1 MTRRNFFKVSVGC
14 AAATWLPLVARAQP
28 PARMPVVAFIFG
40 GSSDAFAQYATA
52 VRKGLEE
59 TGHTEHQNVSVE
71 YYWLEGHN
79 DRLPALISE
88 LVKRKVAVI
97 ATPASHPAAL
107 AAKAATKNIP
117 IVFGVGDDPVKM
129 GLVASLAQPGGN
141 ATGIN
146 FFNTEVIAKRL
157 RLLHEMVPKARR
169 IAVLLNPSN
178 TSIAESTLQQVKE
191 AARVIG
197 VEIQPLNASTIEEI
211 DAAFASIARE
221 HLDALFVA
229 PDGFFNSRPAQI
241 ATLAA
246 VNKIPAAYASRDTV
260 VAGGLMSYGADFS
273 DVFHQVGVYT
283 GNILNGAK
291 PAGLPVVQTT
301 KFYFVINMNTARA
314 IGIQVPPGVVSIADE
329 VIE

>member
-1 MTRRNFFKVSVGC
+1 MRRREFLGIAFAGG
-14 AAATWLPLVARAQP
+14 AAAWPLAANAQQ

-40 GSSDAFAQYATA
+40 GSSDAFAQYATSF
-52 VRKGLEE
+52 RKGLEE
-59 TGHTEHQNVSVE
+59 TGHAEHQNVSVE
-71 YYWLEGHN
+71 YYWLEGRN

-88 LVKRKVAVI
+88 LVTREVAVI

-117 IVFGVGDDPVKM
+117 IVFGVGDDPVKL
-129 GLVASLAQPGGN
+129 GLVTSLAQPGGN

-157 RLLHEMVPKARR
+157 RLLHELVPKAQR

-178 TSIAESTLQQVKE
+178 TTIAASTLQQVKE

-246 VNKIPAAYASRDTV
+246 VNKIPAAYASRDAV

-291 PAGLPVVQTT
+291 PAWLPVVQTT

-314 IGIQVPPGVVSIADE
+314 LGIQVPPGVVSIADE